1 MDFDPAALGLID
13 DGSKIE
19 VNINHVQPG
28 RMEEAIAAFQEA
40 FADYKPEGFKIIYAC
55 TDLANNRLIW
65 IHRYDKDFDLANRF
79 YLGKYPKIP
88 MCLWAGSRYD
98 VLAASPEELPV

>member
-1 MDFDPAALGLID
+1 MEFVPAALGMID

-28 RMEEAIAAFQEA
+28 RMEEAITALQQA
-40 FADYKPEGFKIIYAC
+40 FAEYKPDGFKVIYAC
-55 TDLANNRLIW
+55 ADLANNRLIW
-65 IHRYDKDFDLANRF
+65 IHRYEKDFDLANRF
-79 YLGKYPKIP
+79 YLGRCPQLT

-98 VLAASPEELPV
+98 AFAASPEEQAA